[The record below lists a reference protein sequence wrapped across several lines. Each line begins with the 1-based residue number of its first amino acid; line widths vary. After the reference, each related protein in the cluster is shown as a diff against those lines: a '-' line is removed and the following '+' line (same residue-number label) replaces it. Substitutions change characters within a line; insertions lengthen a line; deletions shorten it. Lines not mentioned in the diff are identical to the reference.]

1 MHPGASPSTNLL
13 QLRCGHWI
21 TVFEAGEFRQEA
33 ARAGRQCHRAR
44 LAVAAAIV
52 FNAALLGACGGAVV
66 KQEPLETS
74 VPTPL
79 KAGRPMELKV
89 LVFNVEYGGGPAT
102 DEAIRRVTADVVGV
116 LESYDRLPKIA
127 AATGYP
133 YFNTSLQILSR
144 YPILEPSGGDG
155 QYAFIEVQPGFAVV
169 FCNIHLDYVRYG
181 PDGLRAGLAV
191 EDVIATENLV
201 RTSAIAGQLHTLPPL
216 ADRGYPVI
224 LTGDFNE
231 PSSLDYTEATA
242 DLQRRTRV
250 AIDWPVSEALLA
262 AGFRDSFRDV
272 HPDPVKY
279 PGITFPDLNDRI
291 DFIYASGPT
300 KTVGSALVGEKG
312 DPGVSIGVSPWTSDH
327 RAVVST
333 FQVTPL
339 ALPAMVAVDARLLTV
354 GDKLAVSYEAPGS
367 SGNAVAIVVPGSDPG
382 SALLHQAAPGVRGT
396 LTFDTSGLDST
407 SYDVVLTG
415 PDGTEIA
422 RVSILLR
429 ARDARIRLATD
440 RKEYAVGE
448 PIKVIW
454 ADGPANRWDWVAIYR
469 ASAADRTA
477 DSYLIWA
484 YAGIHSSG
492 TVPPSVAGSLT
503 LGPDAEGG
511 PWPLPPGDYVVHY
524 LLADQYESAGS
535 AGFTVTNEL

>member
-1 MHPGASPSTNLL
+1 MYS
-13 QLRCGHWI
+13 LRSI
-21 TVFEAGEFRQEA
+21 A
-33 ARAGRQCHRAR
+33 AR
-44 LAVAAAIV
+44 LAIAAAIV

-102 DEAIRRVTADVVGV
+102 DEAIRRVNADVVGV

-231 PSSLDYTEATA
+231 PSSLDYGQDTVG
-242 DLQRRTRV
+242 TRPG
-250 AIDWPVSEALLA
+250 IDEPVPWPVSEVLLQ
-262 AGFRDSFRDV
+262 AGFRDTYRDIY
-272 HPDPVKY
+272 PDPLQN
-279 PGITFPDLNDRI
+279 PGLTHRRSGDRI
-291 DFIYASGPT
+291 DYLYAAGPSDT
-300 KTVGSALVGEKG
+300 LDSQLVGKEG
-312 DPGVSIGVSPWTSDH
+312 DPDVAIGFDTWTSDH
-327 RAVVST
+327 FGVLSTFEVTPVSMPTMVSVDAALKTEGDTLVVSYSAPGEDNSVAIVPSGGDPD
-333 FQVTPL
+333 QADVTEG
-339 ALPAMVAVDARLLTV
+339 AT
-354 GDKLAVSYEAPGS
+354 GS
-367 SGNAVAIVVPGSDPG
+367 SGG
-382 SALLHQAAPGVRGT
+382 
-396 LTFDTSGLDST
+396 LTFDTSELQPGGH
-407 SYDVVLTG
+407 DVVLADAG
-415 PDGTEIA
+415 GAELA
-422 RVSILLR
+422 RVGFWLR
-429 ARDARIRLATD
+429 ERGAEVQVSTD
-440 RKEYAVGE
+440 KQAYEVGE
-448 PIKVIW
+448 PIEVSW
-454 ADGPANRWDWVAIYR
+454 TDGPATRWDWIGVYE
-469 ASAADRTA
+469 ASKSDPKV
-477 DSYLIWA
+477 DYYLLWGYTGLHA
-484 YAGIHSSG
+484 SG
-492 TVPPSVAGSLT
+492 TLPPTVTGSMT
-503 LGPDAEGG
+503 IGPDSQGS
-511 PWPLPPGDYVVHY
+511 PWPLPPGEYVVHY
-524 LLADQYESAGS
+524 LLTDRYRSAAS
-535 AGFTVTNEL
+535 ASFEVTG